1 MTNIKYLKENNL
13 LSAHEHF
20 MKLSESYVPNFPEE
34 EVDEADD
41 QGAQDPNAMGSDP
54 SQDPSEM
61 GGDPSAMGSDMTQDP
76 SMGADPSM
84 GNDMAQDPSAMG
96 GDPSAMGGDP
106 SAMGNDMTQDPSM
119 GADPSM
125 GNDMAQDPSA
135 MGGDPSAMGGDPSA
149 MGNDM
154 TQDTSMG
161 ADPIAM
167 GGDES
172 EGQDDG
178 DTIDI
183 DGLTR
188 AQDKLN
194 VKQNHVGM
202 DLSKVDTKIKTLIDT
217 IQNLQD
223 KLDANN
229 SEIESLKS
237 EFEKRNPTQTEKLN
251 LRSLDS
257 YPFNVKPNE
266 YWEKKARQGGYD
278 TYSDNDEPTSKEYVI
293 TNNDVDNP
301 TRDVADT
308 FFKID
313 DDDIQT
319 MDKLF
324 KL

>member
-41 QGAQDPNAMGSDP
+41 QGAQDPSAMGSDP
-54 SQDPSEM
+54 SQDPSAM
-61 GGDPSAMGSDMTQDP
+61 GGDMS
-76 SMGADPSM
+76 
-84 GNDMAQDPSAMG
+84 QDPSAMG
-96 GDPSAMGGDP
+96 ADPNAMGVDPS
-106 SAMGNDMTQDPSM
+106 
-119 GADPSM
+119 
-125 GNDMAQDPSA
+125 
-135 MGGDPSAMGGDPSA
+135 
-149 MGNDM
+149 
-154 TQDTSMG
+154 
-161 ADPIAM
+161 AM

>member
-54 SQDPSEM
+54 SQDPSAM
-61 GGDPSAMGSDMTQDP
+61 GGDPSAMGGDP
-76 SMGADPSM
+76 SAMG
-84 GNDMAQDPSAMG
+84 GDPSAMG

-106 SAMGNDMTQDPSM
+106 SAMGNDMAQDPSM
-119 GADPSM
+119 GADPSAMGGDPSM
-125 GNDMAQDPSA
+125 GNDMTQDPSA
-135 MGGDPSAMGGDPSA
+135 MGGDPS
-149 MGNDM
+149 
-154 TQDTSMG
+154 
-161 ADPIAM
+161 AM

>member
-54 SQDPSEM
+54 SQDPSAM
-61 GGDPSAMGSDMTQDP
+61 GGDMSQDPNAMGVDPSMGNDTTQDP
-76 SMGADPSM
+76 SMGADPS
-84 GNDMAQDPSAMG
+84 AMG
-96 GDPSAMGGDP
+96 GDPS
-106 SAMGNDMTQDPSM
+106 
-119 GADPSM
+119 
-125 GNDMAQDPSA
+125 
-135 MGGDPSAMGGDPSA
+135 
-149 MGNDM
+149 
-154 TQDTSMG
+154 
-161 ADPIAM
+161 AM

-324 KL
+324 NL

>member
-54 SQDPSEM
+54 SQDPS
-61 GGDPSAMGSDMTQDP
+61 
-76 SMGADPSM
+76 
-84 GNDMAQDPSAMG
+84 
-96 GDPSAMGGDP
+96 AMGGDP

-135 MGGDPSAMGGDPSA
+135 MGGDPSAMGGDPS

-154 TQDTSMG
+154 AQDPSAMG
-161 ADPIAM
+161 VDPSAM

>member
-41 QGAQDPNAMGSDP
+41 QGVQDPNAMGGDP
-54 SQDPSEM
+54 SQDPNAM
-61 GGDPSAMGSDMTQDP
+61 GGDMS
-76 SMGADPSM
+76 
-84 GNDMAQDPSAMG
+84 QDPSAMG
-96 GDPSAMGGDP
+96 ADPNAMGVDPNAMGVDPS
-106 SAMGNDMTQDPSM
+106 
-119 GADPSM
+119 
-125 GNDMAQDPSA
+125 
-135 MGGDPSAMGGDPSA
+135 
-149 MGNDM
+149 
-154 TQDTSMG
+154 
-161 ADPIAM
+161 AM

-194 VKQNHVGM
+194 VKQNHIGM

>member
-20 MKLSESYVPNFPEE
+20 MKLSEAYVPNFPEE

-41 QGAQDPNAMGSDP
+41 QGVQDPSAIGGDPSQDPNAMGGGDM
-54 SQDPSEM
+54 SQDPNAM
-61 GGDPSAMGSDMTQDP
+61 GGDPSMNADP
-76 SMGADPSM
+76 NAMGADPNM
-84 GNDMAQDPSAMG
+84 GGDPNAIGGDPNAMGGDASQDPNAMG
-96 GDPSAMGGDP
+96 GDPSAMGMGD
-106 SAMGNDMTQDPSM
+106 DL
-119 GADPSM
+119 GADP
-125 GNDMAQDPSA
+125 NA
-135 MGGDPSAMGGDPSA
+135 
-149 MGNDM
+149 
-154 TQDTSMG
+154 
-161 ADPIAM
+161 I

-172 EGQDDG
+172 VSQDNG

-183 DGLTR
+183 DGLTK

-194 VKQNHVGM
+194 VKQNHVGR

-217 IQNLQD
+217 IQNLQN

-278 TYSDNDEPTSKEYVI
+278 AYSDNDEPTSKEYVI

-301 TRDVADT
+301 TRDIADT

-319 MDKLF
+319 LDKLF

>member
-54 SQDPSEM
+54 SQDPS
-61 GGDPSAMGSDMTQDP
+61 
-76 SMGADPSM
+76 
-84 GNDMAQDPSAMG
+84 
-96 GDPSAMGGDP
+96 AMGGDP
-106 SAMGNDMTQDPSM
+106 SAMGNDMTQDPNM

-125 GNDMAQDPSA
+125 GNDMAQDPS
-135 MGGDPSAMGGDPSA
+135 MGADPSAMGGDPS

-154 TQDTSMG
+154 TQDPSAMG
-161 ADPIAM
+161 VDPSAM

>member
-54 SQDPSEM
+54 SQDPS
-61 GGDPSAMGSDMTQDP
+61 
-76 SMGADPSM
+76 
-84 GNDMAQDPSAMG
+84 AMG

-119 GADPSM
+119 GADPSAMGGDPSMGNDMAQDPSMGADPSAMGGDPSM

-135 MGGDPSAMGGDPSA
+135 MGVDPS
-149 MGNDM
+149 
-154 TQDTSMG
+154 
-161 ADPIAM
+161 AM

>member
-54 SQDPSEM
+54 SQDPSAM
-61 GGDPSAMGSDMTQDP
+61 GGDPSAI
-76 SMGADPSM
+76 
-84 GNDMAQDPSAMG
+84 G

-106 SAMGNDMTQDPSM
+106 SAMGNDMAQDPSM
-119 GADPSM
+119 GADPS
-125 GNDMAQDPSA
+125 A
-135 MGGDPSAMGGDPSA
+135 MGGDPS

-154 TQDTSMG
+154 TQDPSAMG
-161 ADPIAM
+161 VDPSAM

>member
-54 SQDPSEM
+54 SQDPSAM
-61 GGDPSAMGSDMTQDP
+61 GG
-76 SMGADPSM
+76 
-84 GNDMAQDPSAMG
+84 DPSAMG

-125 GNDMAQDPSA
+125 GNDMAQDPSMGA
-135 MGGDPSAMGGDPSA
+135 DPSSMGGDPSMGNDMAQDPSA
-149 MGNDM
+149 MGV
-154 TQDTSMG
+154 
-161 ADPIAM
+161 DPSAM

>member
-20 MKLSESYVPNFPEE
+20 MKISEAYVPNFPEE
-34 EVDEADD
+34 EVDEVDD
-41 QGAQDPNAMGSDP
+41 QGTQDPNTMGDDPNEIGGDPTAMGEDPSQDSNAIGGDMSQDPNAMGEDP
-54 SQDPSEM
+54 NEI
-61 GGDPSAMGSDMTQDP
+61 GGDPSMMGSDMSQDP
-76 SMGADPSM
+76 
-84 GNDMAQDPSAMG
+84 NAMG
-96 GDPSAMGGDP
+96 GGPNSIGGDE
-106 SAMGNDMTQDPSM
+106 
-119 GADPSM
+119 
-125 GNDMAQDPSA
+125 
-135 MGGDPSAMGGDPSA
+135 
-149 MGNDM
+149 
-154 TQDTSMG
+154 
-161 ADPIAM
+161 
-167 GGDES
+167 DES
-172 EGQDDG
+172 EGQDDS

-194 VKQNHVGM
+194 VKQNHVGR

-217 IQNLQD
+217 IQNLQN

-319 MDKLF
+319 LDKLF